1 MPAVISYL
9 DPNKKWKGGYF
20 EPIFFRITGDR
31 IVRVA
36 STEPFDISLS
46 FAEAHAA
53 DGTIY
58 RDVFLVTCRVRR
70 EICEK
75 IADTARSL
83 WVSDP
88 PPHKLDVIKALTLMK
103 I

>member
-1 MPAVISYL
+1 MSAVIDRL
-9 DPNKKWKGGYF
+9 DPSKKWKWGYF
-20 EPIFFRITGDR
+20 EPIFFRIQGDK

-36 STEPFDISLS
+36 STEPFDISLQ
-46 FAEAHAA
+46 FAEAFAT

-58 RDVFLVTCRVRR
+58 RDVFLVTCRVER

-83 WVSDP
+83 WVSEP
-88 PPHKLDVIKALTLMK
+88 PPYKLDVIKALTMMK